1 MPTATPALDPAA
13 TSPFPVPAPVPEAPL
28 WFGKADVA
36 ARIHPKRARAL
47 IEWALGSGFDPV
59 QDANRINTPAGAG
72 HFLLMP
78 STLGPWSGIKVLS
91 VAPDNPAIGFPRI
104 QATYVLMDALTLTT
118 RALMDGSLLTELRTP
133 AVSAVAAD
141 RLAAPDASQ
150 LLVFGTGPQALAH
163 IEAMAAIRPLRK
175 VTVVGRSPGKVA
187 IALAKATELGL
198 EAVRGDAAAAADADI
213 IVCAT
218 SAKDPLFDGSQVKD
232 GACVIAM
239 GSHETDRRELDAGL
253 LGRSL
258 VVVEDTATALREAGD
273 VTLAIAEGTLDGGT
287 LVPLLEIVRG
297 TAVRRSDAPN
307 VFKSVGMS
315 WQDLAVAIGVVD
327 PGIGS

>member
-1 MPTATPALDPAA
+1 MPTAAPDLHPATEA
-13 TSPFPVPAPVPEAPL
+13 PAPVPVAPK
-28 WFGKADVA
+28 WFGKSEVA
-36 ARIHPKRARAL
+36 ATIDSRRARAL
-47 IEWALGSGFDPV
+47 IEWALGSGFDPA
-59 QDANRINTPAGAG
+59 QDPNRINTPAGAG

-104 QATYVLMDALTLTT
+104 QATYVLMDARTLTT
-118 RALMDGSLLTELRTP
+118 RALIDGSLLTELRTP
-133 AVSAVAAD
+133 AVSAVAAE
-141 RLAAPDASQ
+141 RLAAPDASH
-150 LLVFGTGPQALAH
+150 LVVFGTGPQALAH
-163 IEAMAAIRPLRK
+163 IEAMAEIRPLRK
-175 VTVVGRSPGKVA
+175 MTVVGRSADKAAVA
-187 IALAKATELGL
+187 VAKAAALGL
-198 EAVRGDAAAAADADI
+198 EAVSGDASAAADADI

-218 SAKDPLFDGSQVKD
+218 SAKDPLFDGSLVKD

-273 VTLAIAEGTLDGGT
+273 VTMAIADGTLDGGT
-287 LVPLLEIVRG
+287 LVPLLKIVRG
-297 TAVRRSDAPN
+297 TAVRRTDAPN

-327 PGIGS
+327 PHAGS